1 MKIFFVY
8 TFIFF
13 SFFSA
18 LAQTKPSSASSAKGY
33 LIKGK
38 IVGVKNSEVYLAHY
52 FGSTQQV
59 VKDTAKADGEGNFTF
74 KGKTELPKG
83 LYLITFDQSKYLDFI
98 MGNTNFSFETDTLDL
113 INKMKIVGSDENQA
127 FYSFQKEMVSLYE
140 KLRSVPANDPRFAAI
155 RKSILDYQQAWML
168 KNKNLF
174 ASKLIK
180 ATFEPDM
187 PAFSKPV
194 KNAKDS
200 ADLFQFQYRYYKKH
214 FFDNVDLNDE
224 KFIRTPFLQKK
235 LEKFFTDLVVQE
247 SDSITKEA
255 DIILAK
261 IKNEDVRKYV
271 IYKISSTYE
280 NHNVIGTDAAFVHM
294 SEKYYIN
301 EPKLWDTSTVRRI
314 KERVKTIK
322 PLLIGKK
329 IPEMYLTD
337 PAGKLLTLSTSPGN
351 YTILFIYDPECSH
364 CKEEA
369 PKLVALN
376 DYLKTKS
383 AIVFAVSILREKE
396 QWKKFIAEFKI
407 QNWYNG
413 VDVHV
418 NSKTGKEEYYTDFK
432 NTFDIY
438 STPIIYVL
446 DRNKKIIGKRI
457 PIESLK
463 DFIEF
468 HENKLSG
475 KIK

>member
-8 TFIFF
+8 TFILF
-13 SFFSA
+13 SFSSL
-18 LAQTKPSSASSAKGY
+18 LAQTKSISPGTKGY
-33 LIKGK
+33 SIKGK
-38 IVGVKNSEVYLAHY
+38 ITGVKNSEVYLAHY

-59 VKDTAKADGEGNFTF
+59 VKDTAMADSNGNFTF
-74 KGKTELPKG
+74 SGKTELPKG
-83 LYLITFDQSKYLDFI
+83 LYMITFDQSKYLDFI
-98 MGNTNFSFETDTLDL
+98 IGSTIFSFETDTLDL
-113 INKMKIVGSDENQA
+113 INKMKINGSDENQA

-140 KLRSVPANDPRFAAI
+140 KLRSVPANDPRFAAL
-155 RKSILDYQQAWML
+155 RKSILDFQQTWML

-174 ASKLIK
+174 AAKLIK
-180 ATFEPDM
+180 ATLEPDI
-187 PAFSKPV
+187 PAYSKPV
-194 KNAKDS
+194 KNSKDS

-214 FFDNVDLNDE
+214 FFDNLDFNDE

-235 LEKFFTDLVVQE
+235 LEKFFADLVVQE
-247 SDSITKEA
+247 SDSITKDA

-314 KERVKTIK
+314 KERIKVIK

-337 PAGKLLTLSTSPGN
+337 PSGKLLTLSTAPGN

-364 CKEEA
+364 CKEET

-376 DYLKTKS
+376 DYLKSKS

-407 QNWYNG
+407 QNWFNG

-438 STPIIYVL
+438 STPVVYIL
-446 DRNKKIIGKRI
+446 DKNKKIIGKRI
-457 PIESLK
+457 PIENIK

-468 HENKLSG
+468 YENKLSAN
-475 KIK
+475 IK

>member
-8 TFIFF
+8 TFILF
-13 SFFSA
+13 SFFTAFS
-18 LAQTKPSSASSAKGY
+18 QSKIKSTPSSKGY

-38 IVGVKNSEVYLAHY
+38 ITGIKNSEVYLAHY

-59 VKDTAKADGEGNFTF
+59 VKDTAKSDGQGNFIF
-74 KGKTELPKG
+74 KGNVELPKG

-98 MGNTNFSFETDTLDL
+98 LGSPNFSFETDTLDL
-113 INKMKIVGSDENQA
+113 INHMKIIGSDENLA
-127 FYSFQKEMVSLYE
+127 FYSFQKEMVSLYG
-140 KLRSVPANDPRFAAI
+140 KLRSVPANDPRFAAL
-155 RKSILDYQQAWML
+155 RTSILEFQQAWML
-168 KNKNLF
+168 KNKGLF

-180 ATFEPDM
+180 ATFEPDI
-187 PAFSKPV
+187 PAFSRPV
-194 KNAKDS
+194 KNSRDS

-255 DIILAK
+255 DNILAK

-314 KERVKTIK
+314 KERVKIIK

-329 IPEMYLTD
+329 IPDMYLTD
-337 PAGKLLTLSTSPGN
+337 PSGKLMTLLGSPGN

-369 PKLVALN
+369 PKLVALT
-376 DYLKTKS
+376 DYLKSKS

-396 QWKKFIAEFKI
+396 QWKKFMNEFKI
-407 QNWYNG
+407 QNWFNG
-413 VDVHV
+413 VDIHI
-418 NSKTGKEEYYTDFK
+418 NTKTGKEEYYTDFK
-432 NTFDIY
+432 NTFDVY

-446 DRNKKIIGKRI
+446 DKNKRIIGKKI
-457 PIESLK
+457 PIENLK

-475 KIK
+475 TIK

>member
-8 TFIFF
+8 TFILF
-13 SFFSA
+13 SFSSL
-18 LAQTKPSSASSAKGY
+18 LAQTKSISPGTKGY
-33 LIKGK
+33 SIKGK
-38 IVGVKNSEVYLAHY
+38 ITGVKNSEVYLAHY

-59 VKDTAKADGEGNFTF
+59 VKDTAMADSNGNFTF
-74 KGKTELPKG
+74 SGKTELPKG
-83 LYLITFDQSKYLDFI
+83 LYMITFDQSKYLDFI
-98 MGNTNFSFETDTLDL
+98 IGSTIFSFETDTLDL
-113 INKMKIVGSDENQA
+113 INKMKINGSDENQA

-140 KLRSVPANDPRFAAI
+140 KLRSVPANDPRFAAL
-155 RKSILDYQQAWML
+155 RKSILDFQQTWML

-174 ASKLIK
+174 AAKLIK
-180 ATFEPDM
+180 ATLEPDI
-187 PAFSKPV
+187 PAYSKPV
-194 KNAKDS
+194 KNSKDS

-214 FFDNVDLNDE
+214 FFDNLDFNDE

-235 LEKFFTDLVVQE
+235 LEKFFADLVVQE
-247 SDSITKEA
+247 SDSITKDA

-301 EPKLWDTSTVRRI
+301 EPKLWDTSTVRCI
-314 KERVKTIK
+314 KERIKVIK

-337 PAGKLLTLSTSPGN
+337 PSGKLLTLSTAPGN

-364 CKEEA
+364 CKEET

-376 DYLKTKS
+376 DYLKSKS

-407 QNWYNG
+407 QNWFNG

-438 STPIIYVL
+438 STPVVYIL
-446 DRNKKIIGKRI
+446 DKNKKIIGKRI
-457 PIESLK
+457 PIENIK

-468 HENKLSG
+468 YENKLSAN
-475 KIK
+475 IK

>member
-18 LAQTKPSSASSAKGY
+18 LAQTKPSSASSPKGY

-38 IVGVKNSEVYLAHY
+38 IAGVKNSDVYLAHY

-187 PAFSKPV
+187 PVFSKPV

-314 KERVKTIK
+314 KERVKTLK

-337 PAGKLLTLSTSPGN
+337 PAGKLLTLSASPGN

>member
-8 TFIFF
+8 SFILF
-13 SFFSA
+13 SIFSA
-18 LAQTKPSSASSAKGY
+18 KAQTKSTSSNNSKGY
-33 LIKGK
+33 FIKGK
-38 IVGVKNSEVYLAHY
+38 IVGVKKSEVYLAHY
-52 FGSTQQV
+52 FGSSQQV
-59 VKDTAKADGEGNFTF
+59 VKDTAQSDEDGNFIF
-74 KGKTELPKG
+74 KGSAELPKG
-83 LYLITFDQSKYLDFI
+83 LYLITFDQTKYLDFI
-98 MGNTNFSFETDTLDL
+98 LGNTNFSFETDTIDL
-113 INKMKIVGSDENQA
+113 IDKMKIVGSDENQA
-127 FYSFQKEMVSLYE
+127 FYSFQKEMVGLYG
-140 KLRSVPANDPRFAAI
+140 KLRSVPATDPRFAALKKTI
-155 RKSILDYQQAWML
+155 MDYQQSWML

-174 ASKLIK
+174 AYKLIK
-180 ATFEPDM
+180 ATFEPDI
-187 PAFSKPV
+187 PAFSRLV

-200 ADLFQFQYRYYKKH
+200 ADLYQFQYRYYKKH

-255 DIILAK
+255 DIILLK
-261 IKNEDVRKYV
+261 IKNEDVRKYF

-280 NHNVIGTDAAFVHM
+280 NHNVIGTDAAFVYM

-314 KERVKTIK
+314 KERVKIIK
-322 PLLIGKK
+322 PLLIGRR

-337 PAGKLLTLSTSPGN
+337 LSGKMLTLTSVPGN

-364 CKEEA
+364 CKEEV
-369 PKLVALN
+369 PKLVGLN
-376 DYLKTKS
+376 EFFKTKN
-383 AIVFAVSILREKE
+383 ATVFAASILREKLE
-396 QWKKFIAEFKI
+396 WKKFIDEFKI

-413 VDVHV
+413 VDIHL
-418 NSKTGKEEYYTDFK
+418 NSKTGKEEFYTDFR

-438 STPIIYVL
+438 STPVIYVL
-446 DRNKKIIGKRI
+446 DKNKKIIGKRI
-457 PIESLK
+457 PIENLK

-468 HENKLSG
+468 YENKLAG

>member
-1 MKIFFVY
+1 MKILFVY

-13 SFFSA
+13 SFFTAVS
-18 LAQTKPSSASSAKGY
+18 QTKTKKVQGPSPY

-59 VKDTAKADGEGNFTF
+59 VKDTAQADSDGNFTF
-74 KGKTELPKG
+74 KGNSELPKG

-98 MGNTNFSFETDTLDL
+98 LGNTNFSFETDTLDL

-127 FYSFQKEMVSLYE
+127 FYSFQKEMVSLYT
-140 KLRSVPANDPRFAAI
+140 KLRSVPSTDPRFAAL
-155 RKSILDYQQAWML
+155 RKSILDFQQVWMQ

-180 ATFEPDM
+180 ATFEPDI
-187 PAFSKPV
+187 PAFSRPV

-200 ADLFQFQYRYYKKH
+200 ADLFQFQYRFYKKH

-280 NHNVIGTDAAFVHM
+280 NHNVIGTDAAFVYM

-314 KERVKTIK
+314 KERVKIIK

-337 PAGKLLTLSTSPGN
+337 PLGKRLTLTTIPGD

-364 CKEEA
+364 CKEEV
-369 PKLVALN
+369 PKLTALS
-376 DYLKTKS
+376 DYLKSKN
-383 AIVFAVSILREKE
+383 AFVFAASILHEKE
-396 QWKKFIAEFKI
+396 LWKNFISEFKI

-413 VDVHV
+413 VDVHL

-438 STPIIYVL
+438 STPIIFVL
-446 DRNKKIIGKRI
+446 DKNKKIIGKRI
-457 PIESLK
+457 PIENLK

-468 HENKLSG
+468 HENKLAG

>member
-18 LAQTKPSSASSAKGY
+18 LAQTKPSSASSPKGY

-38 IVGVKNSEVYLAHY
+38 IAGVKNSEVYLAHY

-187 PAFSKPV
+187 PVFSKPV

-314 KERVKTIK
+314 KERVKTLK

-337 PAGKLLTLSTSPGN
+337 PAGKLLTLSASPGN